1 MDLPC
6 VYITTFGNRYYR
18 FFSVPCFLYSTFFL
32 ADLSEDENG
41 SVDPNVPYG
50 LALPTLLKDK
60 LSMIKDHAKIL
71 FVSPQIVD
79 KDSFGYSEKNDRDLT
94 LVISDS
100 FKGSWLDTPKR
111 GDEEFSDWCDVKN
124 KLPCNKLK
132 GSLVPPNCN
141 IPPHALPLS
150 FTDPKVRK
158 FFEEKHLALNNE
170 IRVSSGTNNPFGFQ
184 IGNSVSATSRQRSV
198 SLIDRFLRNS
208 LSEVL
213 AINTLLRYVFGHIGG
228 QQPQR
233 RGSDSVIDFPSPLL
247 ENILYIAI
255 SSLLRTK
262 EVLAC
267 AIVRNRELLREL
279 VLEKVSSPKE
289 VANSLKYSDFGSP
302 LLFGPVRDEIAKL
315 INIKDFGKSC
325 EDFKIKP
332 KGYKRGR
339 SGRFGPLKGVR
350 GSRSSSQPGSSSQK
364 PSTSNRDFFPR
375 GSRRGRKKL
384 RKQSIPTT
392 GNEGKK
398 SNS

>member
-1 MDLPC
+1 M
-6 VYITTFGNRYYR
+6 
-18 FFSVPCFLYSTFFL
+18 
-32 ADLSEDENG
+32 
-41 SVDPNVPYG
+41 
-50 LALPTLLKDK
+50 
-60 LSMIKDHAKIL
+60 
-71 FVSPQIVD
+71 D

-111 GDEEFSDWCDVKN
+111 GNEEFSDWYDVKN

-141 IPPHALPLS
+141 TPPHSLPLA

-170 IRVSSGTNNPFGFQ
+170 IRVSSGTNNPFGVQ
-184 IGNSVSATSRQRSV
+184 IGNSVTATPRQRSV

-213 AINTLLRYVFGHIGG
+213 AVNTLLRFVFGHIGG
-228 QQPQR
+228 QQSQHR
-233 RGSDSVIDFPSPLL
+233 SSDSDNDFPSALL
-247 ENILYIAI
+247 ENILYVAI

-262 EVLAC
+262 ELLAC

-289 VANSLKYSDFGSP
+289 VANSLKFSDFGAS

-325 EDFKIKP
+325 EDYKIKP
-332 KGYKRGR
+332 KSSYKRGR
-339 SGRFGPLKGVR
+339 SGRFGPLKGGR
-350 GSRSSSQPGSSSQK
+350 GSRSSPQPGSSVQI
-364 PSTSNRDFFPR
+364 PSSSRGFFPR
-375 GSRRGRKKL
+375 GSKRGRKKL
-384 RKQSIPTT
+384 RGTGKQSIPSA

-398 SNS
+398 STP

>member
-1 MDLPC
+1 MVNSP
-6 VYITTFGNRYYR
+6 
-18 FFSVPCFLYSTFFL
+18 SV
-32 ADLSEDENG
+32 
-41 SVDPNVPYG
+41 
-50 LALPTLLKDK
+50 
-60 LSMIKDHAKIL
+60 
-71 FVSPQIVD
+71 
-79 KDSFGYSEKNDRDLT
+79 
-94 LVISDS
+94 
-100 FKGSWLDTPKR
+100 
-111 GDEEFSDWCDVKN
+111 
-124 KLPCNKLK
+124 
-132 GSLVPPNCN
+132 
-141 IPPHALPLS
+141 
-150 FTDPKVRK
+150 
-158 FFEEKHLALNNE
+158 
-170 IRVSSGTNNPFGFQ
+170 
-184 IGNSVSATSRQRSV
+184 
-198 SLIDRFLRNS
+198 
-208 LSEVL
+208 EV
-213 AINTLLRYVFGHIGG
+213 
-228 QQPQR
+228 
-233 RGSDSVIDFPSPLL
+233 SDSVIDFPSPLL

-289 VANSLKYSDFGSP
+289 VANSLKFSDFGSP

-332 KGYKRGR
+332 KASYKRGR

-398 SNS
+398 SNP

>member
-60 LSMIKDHAKIL
+60 LSIIKDHAKHL

-267 AIVRNRELLREL
+267 AIVRNRELLRNLSIKETDLCLDVAVTEL
-279 VLEKVSSPKE
+279 P
-289 VANSLKYSDFGSP
+289 
-302 LLFGPVRDEIAKL
+302 I
-315 INIKDFGKSC
+315 
-325 EDFKIKP
+325 
-332 KGYKRGR
+332 
-339 SGRFGPLKGVR
+339 
-350 GSRSSSQPGSSSQK
+350 
-364 PSTSNRDFFPR
+364 
-375 GSRRGRKKL
+375 
-384 RKQSIPTT
+384 
-392 GNEGKK
+392 
-398 SNS
+398 